1 MVSRRGSKGTEEPQ
15 PKRKWISRPG
25 PDAQQKSPVMLLPHA
40 SYKKYSDILSLRLRQ
55 ELKLERTNLE
65 RRAFIH
71 INNKECNGLGSRP
84 ADTR

>member
-1 MVSRRGSKGTEEPQ
+1 
-15 PKRKWISRPG
+15 
-25 PDAQQKSPVMLLPHA
+25 MLLPHA